1 MLYFKTFKSH
11 DILDINYEKCC
22 DRLSAADC
30 EDPSV
35 SGDLVFMGKQS
46 DQHPQALIDPGE
58 FRMNWSAVH
67 KRQHESYQH
76 RLHI

>member
-1 MLYFKTFKSH
+1 MIFLTS
-11 DILDINYEKCC
+11 IT
-22 DRLSAADC
+22 RSAATDNLRLIVRTGFR
-30 EDPSV
+30 PSV

-46 DQHPQALIDPGE
+46 DQHPQALKDPRE